1 MLSHAWPLVSY
12 RSVIS
17 FDCSNTINQLG
28 LWKLNPA
35 NRPSEYIDKAVESG
49 SLGTILM
56 DFLHYY
62 GTTFPYDD
70 SYISVTQGKLLPK
83 ESADWINDNGRRDRL
98 VIQCLVD
105 PGELR
110 LSLETHF

>member
-17 FDCSNTINQLG
+17 FDYHDTINQLG
-28 LWKLNPA
+28 RWKLNPA
-35 NRPSEYIDKAVESG
+35 NRPSESIDKVLESG
-49 SLGTILM
+49 SLGTILL

-83 ESADWINDNGRRDRL
+83 ESADWISDNGRRDKL

-105 PGELR
+105 PGKLR
-110 LSLETHF
+110 LSFKTRF